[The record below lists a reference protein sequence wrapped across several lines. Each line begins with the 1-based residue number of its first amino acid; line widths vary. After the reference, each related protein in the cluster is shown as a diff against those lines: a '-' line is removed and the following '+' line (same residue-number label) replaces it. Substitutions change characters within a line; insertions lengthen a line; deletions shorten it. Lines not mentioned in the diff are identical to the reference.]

1 MQNVVTTLNVV
12 VMLSAVGPVGIVL
25 PSKSTISQV
34 LPGVIMPRA
43 VLIMPGVVV
52 LSVFLPR
59 TCNNYAG

>member
-34 LPGVIMPRA
+34 CQARITFALADVDFINCELR
-43 VLIMPGVVV
+43 L
-52 LSVFLPR
+52 
-59 TCNNYAG
+59 